1 MPSDPAAGLEEHR
14 PTERTDMLHA
24 TESYRAAVVEVEP
37 RHYGTPAARAIY
49 VIFG

>member
-14 PTERTDMLHA
+14 PTEGADMLYA
-24 TESYRAAVVEVEP
+24 AEGYWAAVVEVEP
-37 RHYGTPAARAIY
+37 RHYGAPAARAIY